1 MDLLLLLIVGSVL
14 LCLEFFL
21 PSFGTLSIMA
31 VLCYAYAIFL
41 AFSDFGLVAGLL
53 ISALCVIVAI
63 FAIAMGLKFLPKM
76 KLTKS
81 LSLDTKESQPENSAL
96 EYVGKSAIALTDM
109 SPTGR
114 VLVDGKTFEA
124 QSELGFIEKESPLVI
139 TGGDN
144 FRLTVKKSEK

>member
-53 ISALCVIVAI
+53 ISVLCVIVSI

-81 LSLDTKESQPENSAL
+81 LSLDTKTSEPENSAL
-96 EYVGKSAIALTDM
+96 AYSGKTATALTDM

-114 VLVDGKTFEA
+114 IVVDGKTFEA
-124 QSELGFIEKESPLVI
+124 QSELGFVEKGSRLVI